1 MIKEYLPQPEGYPHA
16 HCASL
21 ITFKDNLYCLWYVYH
36 EEEYQNA
43 RLCVSSF
50 NQIRGRWSPSQL
62 IFEQEGG
69 KSQGNAT
76 AFIHNNQFYILYVT
90 LEGLYWNSSK
100 LHLASFNPNT
110 SKAENI
116 CSYDFPQGIM
126 VRHRP
131 IVNGDKVLIPAYLE
145 EEKQTVI
152 LEGNSPFT
160 ELSIVGEV
168 EPGPIQGALIKES
181 EKDYTLILRGTSSER
196 KVARAHSADSGKTWP
211 YLFNTPFECPLSG
224 VAALKGDE
232 GSIYI
237 AHNNTSE
244 HKRSP
249 LSLSVSQD
257 KLKSL
262 YKSLNIETG
271 DGEFSYPDLI
281 EDGSGNLH
289 LVYTHD
295 RERIGHYRFNKE
307 SLAQLK

>member
-1 MIKEYLPQPEGYPHA
+1 MIKEYLPQPEGHPHA

-21 ITFKDNLYCLWYVYH
+21 INFKNTIYCLWYVYH

-43 RLCVSSF
+43 RISISSY
-50 NQIRGRWSPSQL
+50 NQIQGRWTPSKL
-62 IFEQEGG
+62 ILDSNG
-69 KSQGNAT
+69 KSQGNPT
-76 AFIHNNQFYILYVT
+76 AFVHDDNLYLLYVT

-100 LHLASFNPNT
+100 LHLAKIHST
-110 SKAENI
+110 TLKAEHI

-131 IVNGDKVLIPAYLE
+131 IVNGQQILVPAYLE

-152 LEGNSPFT
+152 LAGNAPFT
-160 ELSIVGEV
+160 ELSIVGKV
-168 EPGPIQGALIKES
+168 EPGPIQGALLKDS

-196 KVARAHSADSGKTWP
+196 KVARAHSADGGKTWP

-224 VAALKGDE
+224 VAAYQDDE
-232 GSIYI
+232 GHIYI
-237 AHNNTSE
+237 AHNNTFE

-249 LSLSVSQD
+249 LSLSVSND

-262 YKSLNIETG
+262 HKSIDIETG

-281 EDGSGNLH
+281 ADASGQLH
-289 LVYTHD
+289 LVYTHN
-295 RERIGHYRFNKE
+295 RERIGHYRFKSD
-307 SLAQLK
+307 SLAKLKS